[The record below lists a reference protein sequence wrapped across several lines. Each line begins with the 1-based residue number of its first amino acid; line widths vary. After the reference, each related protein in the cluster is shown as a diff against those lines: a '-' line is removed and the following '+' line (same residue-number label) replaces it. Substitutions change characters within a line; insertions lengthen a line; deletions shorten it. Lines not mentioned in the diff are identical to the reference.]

1 LHAQD
6 SAKLPSGRLPLTI
19 IGGFLGAGKS
29 TWLRHQLHQG
39 RFGRVYLLVNEAAQ
53 TPVDHLLL
61 ARADHLELLT
71 GGCAC
76 CQGRSALSAALRRIC
91 QAYDA
96 SNQSAFTH
104 ILLETSGL
112 ADPANIA
119 ALCARD
125 PLLARRLTVE
135 NVIVLVDAV
144 HGAAQLGE
152 EMLARHQVQA
162 ASHLIITKADA
173 VPSATLARLGA
184 SLQRLNPT
192 ADIAA
197 AECGVPYPLPPTSGA
212 TPYELSPA
220 SDLSDAPITPCR
232 LDLGAHGDWADLS
245 VWLSALLAARGHD
258 IVRVKGVVAT
268 PSGRLLLQSVRQI
281 VQAPEILPP
290 VDADDAASVEQDN
303 RLILL
308 GRNMDEE
315 RLQRSWRKFVLSDE

>member
-1 LHAQD
+1 LPAED
-6 SAKLPSGRLPLTI
+6 PAKLPSGRLPLTI

-29 TWLRHQLHQG
+29 TWLRHHLHEG

-61 ARADHLELLT
+61 SRADHLELLT

-76 CQGRSALSAALRRIC
+76 CQGRSALTEALRRIC

-125 PLLARRLTVE
+125 PLLARRLTLE
-135 NVIVLVDAV
+135 SVIVLVDAM
-144 HGAAQLGE
+144 HAAEQLGE

-162 ASHLIITKADA
+162 ASHLVITKADA
-173 VPSATLARLGA
+173 VPSDTLARLVA
-184 SLQRLNPT
+184 TLQRLNPT
-192 ADIAA
+192 ADIQA
-197 AECGVPYPLPPTSGA
+197 AECGVPYPLPPTTGA
-212 TPYELSPA
+212 TPYDLSPA
-220 SDLSDAPITPCR
+220 SDLSDAPITPCH
-232 LDLGAHGDWADLS
+232 LDVGAQGDWADLS
-245 VWLSALLAARGHD
+245 VWLSALLAARGRD

-281 VQAPEILPP
+281 VQPPEILPAA
-290 VDADDAASVEQDN
+290 DADGGAPALQDN

-308 GRNMDEE
+308 GRDMDEE
-315 RLQRSWRKFVLSDE
+315 RLQRSWRKFVLSDG